1 MTQLEIEIRN
11 ASHVVEVSFPKRQIE
26 LVVMPYETEAQ
37 VQHRGRW
44 IREIVSRGA
53 FQGLDAQ
60 RRRVIVNRGHV
71 FDKVVGKATRFHTSR
86 DDGLVAELQI
96 AKTAEGD
103 ETLALADEGLLNA
116 SAGFGVPDGGETWP
130 ERSLR
135 RLTRLWLDHIAMVPD
150 PAYEGTDVLAVRNQE
165 GEPAEVVTVDR
176 PNLEVVYGWRLS
188 DRYAMIDPTT

>member
-1 MTQLEIEIRN
+1 MTQLEIEIRD
-11 ASHVVEVSFPKRQIE
+11 ATHVVDVSFPKRQIE

-53 FQGLDAQ
+53 FEGLDAE
-60 RRRVIVNRGHV
+60 RRRIMVNRGHII
-71 FDKVVGKATRFHTSR
+71 DKVVGKAIQFHPSR
-86 DDGLVAELQI
+86 DEGLVAEVRI

-135 RLTRLWLDHIAMVPD
+135 RLNRLWLDHIAMTPA
-150 PAYEGTDVLAVRNQE
+150 PAYEGTNVLAVREQDRVVA
-165 GEPAEVVTVDR
+165 PAAAR
-176 PNLEVVYGWRLS
+176 PNLEVVYGWRLA
-188 DRYAMIDPTT
+188 DRYAKIELTT